1 MVKRRKELEV
11 GMEERDRRHEKG
23 GGKIEEWDPT
33 KFGGKL
39 APLQMEYTVLRIL
52 FRAVVRTILTSL
64 GAAGKR

>member
-1 MVKRRKELEV
+1 MVVKRRKELEV
-11 GMEERDRRHEKG
+11 GMEERDRRHERG

-33 KFGGKL
+33 TFGGKL
-39 APLQMEYTVLRIL
+39 APLEYTVLRIL

>member
-1 MVKRRKELEV
+1 M
-11 GMEERDRRHEKG
+11 KG

-33 KFGGKL
+33 TFGGKL
-39 APLQMEYTVLRIL
+39 APLEYTVLRIL